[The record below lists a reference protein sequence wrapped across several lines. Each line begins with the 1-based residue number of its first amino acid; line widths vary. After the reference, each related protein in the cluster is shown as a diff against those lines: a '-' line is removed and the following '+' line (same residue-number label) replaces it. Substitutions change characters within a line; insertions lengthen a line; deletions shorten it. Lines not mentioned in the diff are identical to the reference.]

1 VTIKNQDATPDNTIE
16 LVAQELQARIGQLTT
31 QYETQLAVLKVHFS
45 KELEEKDRKIAEL
58 EGKSNSNKSV

>member
-1 VTIKNQDATPDNTIE
+1 MTIKNQDATPDNTIE